1 MYCMPE
7 EGTDLTPKDALL
19 TTAEIL
25 RLVSFAMIVAMI
37 VVVVLLAMLTKGNLI
52 PHVYSVLSPTNVF
65 MPAVVKTI
73 CGRRCEQNPVD
84 RGGAHSQKRHC
95 TAHRAI
101 ECPSRPTG
109 NRHHH

>member
-37 VVVVLLAMLTKGNLI
+37 VVVVLLAMLTNGDLI
-52 PHVYSVLSPTNVF
+52 PHVYSALLNKCIH
-65 MPAVVKTI
+65 A
-73 CGRRCEQNPVD
+73 CC
-84 RGGAHSQKRHC
+84 SQDYLWK
-95 TAHRAI
+95 
-101 ECPSRPTG
+101 EV
-109 NRHHH
+109 